1 MYKMMV
7 EADDWNELQ
16 STLADTAKTIENYR
30 KILENLCVEFKLI
43 TNKLDSKAYND
54 AIKLI

>member
-30 KILENLCVEFKLI
+30 KILENLCEEFKLI